1 MKIRF
6 LNKTIENRRFD
17 YTPMYYDERKEALKN
32 KKELYQRMKSGSLS
46 ENEKRQLLRDEMKQS
61 WSRTNYRKSQ
71 EQISNFRIMILILLL
86 LGLGY
91 FIFNGIDDVDT
102 IVKKIW

>member
-17 YTPMYYDERKEALKN
+17 YTPMYYDEKKEALDK
-32 KKELYQRMKSGSLS
+32 KKELYRRMNDGELS
-46 ENEKRQLLRDEMKQS
+46 ESEKKEMLRDEMRQS

-71 EQISNFRIMILILLL
+71 EKASNIRILILVLVFL
-86 LGLGY
+86 ALGY
-91 FIFNGIDDVDT
+91 FIFNGIDEVDT
-102 IVKKIW
+102 IVEKIW